1 MNIKQTGT
9 FMKNR
14 RINSVVITGPTGAI
28 GYALCNLLL
37 EKGIKVYGVVRP
49 SSSRINSIPKGVEII
64 KCDISNYS
72 NLPKMI
78 ADADAFVHLAWS
90 NTFGEGR
97 NDMPSQIANIQY
109 AIDAVNAASVMKC
122 NVFVGA
128 GSQAEYGRVNAP
140 LKPETPC
147 FPENGYGMAKL
158 CAGEMTRLEC
168 DKLGIDHIW
177 MRILSVYG
185 PHDNPN
191 SLISYTIDMLKKG
204 EKPILTKC
212 EQIWDYL
219 YSDDAAMAFLL
230 ALMHGKNGA
239 VYPLGSGNARPLKE
253 YLICLRNI
261 VNPKIELQ
269 FGEREY
275 SDKQVMCLK
284 ADISKLKS
292 DTGFSPKKSFEEVLN
307 KNEI

>member
-1 MNIKQTGT
+1 
-9 FMKNR
+9 MKNR

>member
-1 MNIKQTGT
+1 MSITVSRK
-9 FMKNR
+9 
-14 RINSVVITGPTGAI
+14 ISSVVVTGPTGAI

-37 EKGIKVYGVVRP
+37 EKDIKVYGVVRP
-49 SSSRINSIPKGVEII
+49 NSNRISSIPNEVEII
-64 KCDISNYS
+64 ECDISNYS

-78 ADADAFVHLAWS
+78 SNADAFVHLAWS

-97 NDMPSQIANIQY
+97 NNMTSQIANIQY

-122 NVFVGA
+122 KVFVGA
-128 GSQAEYGRVNAP
+128 GSQAEYGRVNVP

-158 CAGEMTRLEC
+158 CAGEMTRVEC
-168 DKLGIDHIW
+168 EKLGVDHIW

-204 EKPILTKC
+204 RKPILTKC
-212 EQIWDYL
+212 EQMWDYL

-239 VYPLGSGNARPLKE
+239 VYPLGSGECRPLCEYVKDIRDLINPSLEIGFGNKE
-253 YLICLRNI
+253 YP
-261 VNPKIELQ
+261 V
-269 FGEREY
+269 
-275 SDKQVMCLK
+275 KQVMYLE
-284 ADISKLKS
+284 S
-292 DTGFSPKKSFEEVLN
+292 DNSQLSNDVGFSCHFLFKSGIRRILEDD
-307 KNEI
+307 

>member
-1 MNIKQTGT
+1 MSITVNRNIG
-9 FMKNR
+9 
-14 RINSVVITGPTGAI
+14 SVVITGPTGTI

-49 SSSRINSIPKGVEII
+49 NSSRISSIPNGVEII
-64 KCDISNYS
+64 ECDISNYS
-72 NLPKMI
+72 NLPRMI
-78 ADADAFVHLAWS
+78 STADAFVHLAWS

-97 NDMPSQIANIQY
+97 NNMPSQIANIQY

-122 NVFVGA
+122 KVFVGA

-158 CAGEMTRLEC
+158 CAGEMTRIEC
-168 DKLGIDHIW
+168 EKLGVDHIW

-191 SLISYTIDMLKKG
+191 SLISYTIDMLIKG